1 MRVSVREFRR
11 SDRRIYS
18 RSPCPRSAIINI
30 NWKQNGE
37 IWVTVLFARKDG
49 PARIDAIAQ
58 AATGY
63 SILSEPLINIGFIS
77 NVPIP
82 WI

>member
-11 SDRRIYS
+11 SDRRTES
-18 RSPCPRSAIINI
+18 RSPLPPVGNHKYH
-30 NWKQNGE
+30 WKQNGE